1 MSETIRVKCRT
12 WHLGKP
18 PKSIKLQIP
27 GWSGCDHTH
36 THGSKAQPWHCQPFI
51 DGSTYGMELT
61 FPFETEFH
69 ATMRDGKM
77 HFEGDF
83 AAENEITKS
92 QGVHLPPFACFADG
106 HFGMTSCLDIQ
117 VPDGYVLRM
126 ESHPRFYTD
135 TTNTV
140 PCVVPGHLQT
150 SWWSKIFFVVFKN
163 PVEGQKY
170 IFKKDEPYAQI
181 LILPKKVSYEVDPMT
196 EQEIFKRGSQDGI
209 IADNARSIAGLTW
222 TSEGGHQFDDKY
234 KKLASVAAKHG
245 CPYVQKH
252 LEEIKAKPRGRIA
265 RKLVKGKN
273 ENPTIQTE
281 KKDQEL

>member
-83 AAENEITKS
+83 AAENEITKP

-170 IFKKDEPYAQI
+170 IFRKDEPYAQI

-245 CPYVQKH
+245 CPHVQKH
-252 LEEIKAKPRGRIA
+252 L
-265 RKLVKGKN
+265 
-273 ENPTIQTE
+273 
-281 KKDQEL
+281 